1 MVSKQT
7 KKYKIA
13 FVGNTA
19 WSMYNFRLGIIRKLR
34 DEGHDIVVVAPKDTF
49 STKLVSEGV
58 SYIHIPMEN
67 YGTNWFQ
74 ELKTILR
81 FIKLY
86 RNEKFDF
93 IFHYTIKPN
102 IYGGIAAAVNRI
114 PFIAITTGL
123 GHFLNFKKS
132 LPRIFTLL
140 LYRLTGVLSKEVWF
154 LNKDDKNIFIQKNI
168 VKENK
173 TRIIKGEGI
182 DTDWFKTN
190 TFQKTNDHIS
200 FLYAGRVIWDKGIGD
215 FITVA
220 RKIKKEYPKT
230 QFSILGFVDPSNP
243 NAVEYEQLLNWQKEG
258 IINYLGETVDVRP
271 YIEKA
276 DCLLFPSYYREGLSR
291 ILLEAAAMECPIITY
306 DNVGCRDLV
315 EDGVNGYLCDL
326 KNSDHLIEKVKLFMS
341 LESEQQKEMGRKGR
355 VKIMGDFSEEKIW
368 KNYFDALDKYL
379 GDFYIN

>member
-1 MVSKQT
+1 MSK
-7 KKYKIA
+7 KGRKYKIA

-34 DEGHDIVVVAPKDTF
+34 DEGHEIVVIAPKDTF

-67 YGTNWFQ
+67 YGTNWLEEF
-74 ELKTILR
+74 KTLLR
-81 FIKLY
+81 FVRLY
-86 RNEKFDF
+86 RREKFDF

-102 IYGGIAAAVNRI
+102 IYGGIAAAINRT

-132 LPRIFTLL
+132 LAGIMTLF
-140 LYRLTGVLSKEVWF
+140 LYRLTGTLSKEVWF
-154 LNKDDKNIFIQKNI
+154 LNEDDKNIFVKKNI
-168 VKENK
+168 VKEK
-173 TRIIKGEGI
+173 KARIIKGEGI
-182 DTDWFKTN
+182 NVNWFKPN
-190 TFQKTNDHIS
+190 GFAKQHDNIN

-215 FITVA
+215 FITIA
-220 RKIKKEYPKT
+220 RRIRAKYPQT
-230 QFSILGFVDPSNP
+230 RFSILGFVDPSNP

-258 IINYLGETVDVRP
+258 IIDYLGETVDVRP
-271 YIEKA
+271 YIEQS

-291 ILLEAAAMECPIITY
+291 ILLEAAAMERPIVTY

-326 KNSDHLIEKVKLFMS
+326 KDVDMLERKIEQFIALDR
-341 LESEQQKEMGRKGR
+341 EGQIQMGKNGR
-355 VKIMGDFSEEKIW
+355 IKIIEDFAEENIW
-368 KNYFDALDKYL
+368 GHYFDAVEKYL
-379 GDFYIN
+379 N

>member
-1 MVSKQT
+1 LSKERR
-7 KKYKIA
+7 KYKIA

-34 DEGHDIVVVAPKDTF
+34 DEGHEIVVIAPKDTF

-67 YGTNWFQ
+67 YGTNWLEEF
-74 ELKTILR
+74 KTLLR
-81 FIKLY
+81 FVRLY
-86 RNEKFDF
+86 RRENFDF

-102 IYGGIAAAVNRI
+102 IYGGIAAAINRT

-132 LPRIFTLL
+132 PAGIMMLL
-140 LYRLTGVLSKEVWF
+140 LYRLTGTLSKEVWF
-154 LNKDDKNIFIQKNI
+154 LNEDDKNIFVQKNI
-168 VKENK
+168 VKEK
-173 TRIIKGEGI
+173 KSRIIKGEGI
-182 DTDWFKTN
+182 NTDWFKP
-190 TFQKTNDHIS
+190 NDYGKQHNNIN
-200 FLYAGRVIWDKGIGD
+200 FLYAGRVLWDKGIGD

-220 RKIKKEYPKT
+220 RRIRAKYPQT
-230 QFSILGFVDPSNP
+230 RFSILGFVDPSNP

-258 IINYLGETVDVRP
+258 IIDYLGETVDVRP
-271 YIEKA
+271 FIEKS

-291 ILLEAAAMECPIITY
+291 ILLEAAAMERPIVTY

-326 KNSDHLIEKVKLFMS
+326 KDVDM
-341 LESEQQKEMGRKGR
+341 LESKIKQFIDLDREGQIQMGKNGR
-355 VKIMGDFSEEKIW
+355 AKIIEDFAEENIW
-368 KNYFDALDKYL
+368 GHYFDAVEKYL
-379 GDFYIN
+379 D